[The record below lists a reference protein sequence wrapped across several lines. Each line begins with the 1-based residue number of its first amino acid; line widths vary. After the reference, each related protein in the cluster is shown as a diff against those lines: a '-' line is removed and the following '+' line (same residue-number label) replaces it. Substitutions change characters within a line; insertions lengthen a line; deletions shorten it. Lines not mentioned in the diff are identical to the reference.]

1 MTFTKPVY
9 AFNMI
14 NSSSITWK
22 NRASIYN
29 MLFFFHKRKTHAQA
43 FLVILTYSMT
53 STVFIRVQCS
63 AVHL

>member
-43 FLVILTYSMT
+43 FLVILT
-53 STVFIRVQCS
+53 V
-63 AVHL
+63 